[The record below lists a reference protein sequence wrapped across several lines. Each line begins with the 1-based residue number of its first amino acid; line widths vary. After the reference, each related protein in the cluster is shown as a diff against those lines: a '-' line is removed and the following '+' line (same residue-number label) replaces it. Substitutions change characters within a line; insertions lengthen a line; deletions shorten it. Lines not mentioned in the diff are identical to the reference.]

1 MVVFSL
7 GSFLVAAGVV
17 FVRDTLGVW
26 EMPGVV
32 WWKYFYTSLPYILSC
47 LPWLA
52 LVKVIS
58 KMYDWSG
65 GRWGIQVEEL
75 FFCFSDAISD
85 SQAAIHRWSS
95 HVFRNLQRN
104 PQPLV
109 THEMGKSCCLF
120 RPAGNFMGVVFLFPL
135 SAQPGWTYWWLPKI
149 LVQLEKSS
157 LVRVVRGRPSL
168 STVNQCLGRLHGA
181 FGMYVCKRMY
191 M

>member
-1 MVVFSL
+1 MGYSALRYFVDYGFIKGNQLAKQAMNQALIYPSGGGVQPWLISHWLLPNKKNTLGRREEQARTFMVVFSL

-58 KMYDWSG
+58 KMYEWSG

-85 SQAAIHRWSS
+85 RQAAI
-95 HVFRNLQRN
+95 VTFFGICNATRN
-104 PQPLV
+104 
-109 THEMGKSCCLF
+109 
-120 RPAGNFMGVVFLFPL
+120 
-135 SAQPGWTYWWLPKI
+135 
-149 LVQLEKSS
+149 
-157 LVRVVRGRPSL
+157 
-168 STVNQCLGRLHGA
+168 RL
-181 FGMYVCKRMY
+181 
-191 M
+191 